1 MFNCHDNV
9 FIVLD
14 FVAVLQLSI
23 RISSWAL
30 TTLAAN
36 YSADPLNLWL
46 ERNML
51 PATGSNV
58 VQRHVE

>member
-14 FVAVLQLSI
+14 FAAVVAAI
-23 RISSWAL
+23 RILSWAV
-30 TTLAAN
+30 TALAAN
-36 YSADPLNLWL
+36 YIADPLNLWL

-51 PATGSNV
+51 PSTGSNV
-58 VQRHVE
+58 VHRHLE